1 MLPPIHLSA
10 VAGCALIVGKG
21 LTIISWWFEFVEGQ
35 TPFFTTALKRV
46 VAVKLPGISVDV
58 TFEMVF
64 QVLKGLTALSQLVTP
79 PVSPLNV
86 NVPGDVPVQIGVLPP
101 LTEPPTDAGVIVTV
115 VANELSE
122 AQVPFFTTAL
132 N

>member
-10 VAGCALIVGKG
+10 VVGCALIVGKG
-21 LTIISWWFEFVEGQ
+21 LTIISWWFEYVVGQ
-35 TPFFTTALKRV
+35 TPFFTSALKRV

-64 QVLKGLTALSQLVTP
+64 QELKGLTALSQLITP

-86 NVPGDVPVQIGVLPP
+86 NVPGAVPVQIGVLPP
-101 LTEPPTDAGVIVTV
+101 LTEPPTDAGVTVTV
-115 VANELSE
+115 VVNELSE

>member
-10 VAGCALIVGKG
+10 DAGCALIVGKG
-21 LTIISWWFEFVEGQ
+21 LTIISWWFEFVSGQ

-64 QVLKGLTALSQLVTP
+64 QVPNGLTALSQRITP
-79 PVSPLNV
+79 PVSPFNV
-86 NVPGDVPVQIGVLPP
+86 NVPGAVPVQIGVLPP
-101 LTEPPTDAGVIVTV
+101 LTEPPTDAGVTVTV
-115 VANELSE
+115 VVEEESVAH
-122 AQVPFFTTAL
+122 VPFFTTAL